1 MLEVIFNLNKVLPK
15 FYEITFTIRNNRIS
29 GLAYALDESVKADL
43 HLHPP
48 TLKWSHSGYIDSL
61 DHASIRRGY
70 QVYKQVCS
78 ACHSMK
84 FLAYRNLVGIAYTE
98 EEAKAEASEVQ
109 VMDGPDESG
118 AMFERPG
125 KLSDYFPKPYANDA
139 AAAAANNGAIP
150 PGMYTITECWKG
162 G

>member
-1 MLEVIFNLNKVLPK
+1 
-15 FYEITFTIRNNRIS
+15 
-29 GLAYALDESVKADL
+29 
-43 HLHPP
+43 
-48 TLKWSHSGYIDSL
+48 
-61 DHASIRRGY
+61 
-70 QVYKQVCS
+70 
-78 ACHSMK
+78 MK

-98 EEAKAEASEVQ
+98 EEAKAEAAEVQ

-150 PGMYTITECWKG
+150 PGT
-162 G
+162 

>member
-1 MLEVIFNLNKVLPK
+1 
-15 FYEITFTIRNNRIS
+15 
-29 GLAYALDESVKADL
+29 
-43 HLHPP
+43 
-48 TLKWSHSGYIDSL
+48 
-61 DHASIRRGY
+61 
-70 QVYKQVCS
+70 
-78 ACHSMK
+78 MK

-98 EEAKAEASEVQ
+98 EEAKAEAAEVQ

-150 PGMYTITECWKG
+150 PGTLDLSTFAQLLTTQCRNCANLLSPFFIKFREISVLSNKKVTKRDDFTKKT
-162 G
+162 